1 MVAAGKRLRVRIGP
15 HREALEVAWVNG
27 RPTEIDTEWF
37 VGRVLVRVKDFRG
50 VTPDGSEPLQ
60 DVPYFAGRSR
70 KFAIHIEGRFR
81 TRAGQE
87 PFNGDEVEFGT
98 DFVRTG
104 CPRRC

>member
-50 VTPDGSEPLQ
+50 VTPDGSEPVQ

-98 DFVRTG
+98 DFVRLG
-104 CPRRC
+104 RPRCC